1 MDRDNELIKGTLR
14 GDDRCFALL
23 VDRYKDMVMAVAMRV
38 VKNREDAEDLTQ
50 DVFIKAYTSLGKFKG
65 ESKFSTW
72 LFRIAYNEALGL
84 CRSSHP
90 DTVPVEDWMDFE
102 QTVDTGLVAQ
112 MENIGAQERTR
123 YIRLAMER
131 LDPKDALLLTL
142 FYLGEN
148 TVAEISD
155 ICSMTPSNVKTSLSR
170 ARTRK
175 GRVLVGMLGNDAAKI
190 LIGDR

>member
-1 MDRDNELIKGTLR
+1 MEREDELIKGTLR

-38 VKNREDAEDLTQ
+38 VKNREDAEDLAQ
-50 DVFIKAYTSLGKFKG
+50 DVFIKVYTSLGKFKG

-72 LFRIAYNEALGL
+72 LFRIAYNEAIGY
-84 CRSSHP
+84 CRQSHS
-90 DTVPVEDWMDFE
+90 DTVSVEDWMDFE
-102 QTVDTGLVAQ
+102 QTVDTGLVTQ
-112 MENIGAQERTR
+112 MENIGAQQRSH
-123 YIRLAMER
+123 YIHLAMER

-170 ARTRK
+170 ARTRM

-190 LIGDR
+190 LITDR

>member
-90 DTVPVEDWMDFE
+90 DTVPVED
-102 QTVDTGLVAQ
+102 
-112 MENIGAQERTR
+112 
-123 YIRLAMER
+123 
-131 LDPKDALLLTL
+131 
-142 FYLGEN
+142 
-148 TVAEISD
+148 
-155 ICSMTPSNVKTSLSR
+155 
-170 ARTRK
+170 
-175 GRVLVGMLGNDAAKI
+175 
-190 LIGDR
+190 

>member
-1 MDRDNELIKGTLR
+1 
-14 GDDRCFALL
+14 
-23 VDRYKDMVMAVAMRV
+23 
-38 VKNREDAEDLTQ
+38 
-50 DVFIKAYTSLGKFKG
+50 
-65 ESKFSTW
+65 
-72 LFRIAYNEALGL
+72 
-84 CRSSHP
+84 
-90 DTVPVEDWMDFE
+90 
-102 QTVDTGLVAQ
+102 

-170 ARTRK
+170 ARTRM